1 MPLKLRSHNPR
12 RSETVRMK
20 QDKKNNNKLEEKDW
34 WECCMRGERGRAE
47 SQAFVKSKLG
57 RGKG

>member
-1 MPLKLRSHNPR
+1 
-12 RSETVRMK
+12 MK

-34 WECCMRGERGRAE
+34 WECCMRGERERAE
-47 SQAFVKSKLG
+47 SQAFFKSRLG